1 MNAHPGAKIEKKKPF
16 KASTPGGFPVHEL
29 QELAELI
36 SKLRKVKKNFN
47 EKKSY

>member
-1 MNAHPGAKIEKKKPF
+1 LKRKNF

-36 SKLRKVKKNFN
+36 SKLRKVKKNLN
-47 EKKSY
+47 EKKTMLLQVLKILG